1 MLEKG
6 ANVDPTNEAAD
17 PTDSQFAT
25 NKSLN
30 TAADKL
36 LLKTPE
42 AEKECSD
49 NKQQGAT
56 AMFMFNN
63 DHSFI
68 EDFQECPIY
77 S

>member
-6 ANVDPTNEAAD
+6 ANVDPTNEATD

-25 NKSLN
+25 NESLD
-30 TAADKL
+30 TASDKL

-56 AMFMFNN
+56 VMFMFNN
-63 DHSFI
+63 NHSFI
-68 EDFQECPIY
+68 EEFSECQIY